1 MHFLPK
7 LLAGILAPMPIT
19 VWPTLANIVAAT
31 LAGSISGM
39 VYFLVRKSAHAAS
52 LALALAMIP
61 VAHSSLRMEAIN
73 SYANAYIP
81 VAYLFSVVYLVR
93 PIMGLINRLALCLIT
108 FVAVLT
114 VPSVVLL
121 IPLSMLVYRGYGVKL
136 SKWIVSTISASL
148 ATLIQLAVI
157 MQGSN
162 ERKTGISRSA
172 IESWIAR
179 VPENLAATFLRDGS
193 ISNWLS
199 EVSRLNTY
207 RFATVVLLTVVAA
220 CLIALRSRELWRS
233 SAALVIAG
241 LTLSA
246 MPSIL
251 FFPISRY
258 FVWFQILVYAGGIC
272 CLTALVRSVPLR
284 QVLLVLMILPMF
296 GGLVAHDFRAS
307 AEYRWSDSIRLAVSQ
322 CEVRGR
328 TSTPIFFAPGWP
340 IGTAQDHLTERTK
353 NEVRCAD
360 LR

>member
-19 VWPTLANIVAAT
+19 VWPTLANMVAAT

-157 MQGSN
+157 LQGSN
-162 ERKTGISRSA
+162 ERETGISQVA

-328 TSTPIFFAPGWP
+328 TSTPIFFAPDWP
-340 IGTAQDHLTERTK
+340 FVTAQDHLTEITK